1 VTAKPADLAPIAE
14 LKLAQPRRAPVGRP
28 EFGEV
33 MSRLA
38 STVSVVTAAHAG
50 EDLGRTAT
58 SVFSLSATPP
68 AVLVAV
74 DLAARLADAIVSAG
88 GFSVAMLA
96 RDQEVIADVF
106 AGKLAAT
113 DRFAFGVWGRWPSGQ
128 PLLYGAATALD
139 CELIGRIETQTHV
152 LFAGAIIE
160 ADTSNPA
167 EPLLWYRHQYQVP
180 RPSSVPANDAERHW
194 HRPLGSLS

>member
-1 VTAKPADLAPIAE
+1 MTDFRKTIPPVVSLPLSEPH
-14 LKLAQPRRAPVGRP
+14 QPPVSRL

-38 STVSVVTAAHAG
+38 STVTLVTATHGG
-50 EDLGRTAT
+50 EQMGRTAT

-74 DLAARLADAIVSAG
+74 DLAAPLADLIVKAG

-96 RDQEVIADVF
+96 EGQQILGDAF
-106 AGKLAAT
+106 AGKLGKI
-113 DRFAFGVWGRWPSGQ
+113 DRFALGTWSRWPSGN
-128 PLLYGAATALD
+128 PRLAGAATAID

-152 LFAGAIIE
+152 LFAGAIVE
-160 ADTSNPA
+160 ADTSNA
-167 EPLLWYRHQYQVP
+167 ADPLVWYHRQYNRP
-180 RPSSVPANDAERHW
+180 RPATSPEDDSGI
-194 HRPLGSLS
+194 L